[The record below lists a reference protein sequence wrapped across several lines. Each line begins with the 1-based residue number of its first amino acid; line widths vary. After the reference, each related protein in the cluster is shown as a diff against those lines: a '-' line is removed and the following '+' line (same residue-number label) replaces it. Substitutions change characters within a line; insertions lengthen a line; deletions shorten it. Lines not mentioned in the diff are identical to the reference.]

1 MTNQAS
7 IDYTY
12 SGDKKYQPPA
22 DGLRDPEGRE
32 YFPYLPEPGLKKALN
47 LAIALQRP
55 LLLEGEP
62 GCGKTRIAAALAYEL
77 ACKNGGIQP
86 SDPKKPKG
94 SKQLKKWWNFYIWN
108 ITSTSRAQDG
118 LYTFDA
124 VGRLRDAQL
133 MGTNPDR
140 LQQFL
145 GNDVKALEKRMMDK
159 TQYRKFGALGKALRE
174 QTYRPILLIDEVDK
188 ADSDFP
194 NDLLLE
200 LDELRFT
207 ISETEEEN
215 IGPPEAH
222 NKPIILITSNR
233 EKPLP
238 EPFLRRCLYYYVP
251 FPEEK
256 TLRGIIE
263 VRFGQR
269 VTQKEE
275 LVNLA
280 LKKFDM
286 IHRLLE
292 KQPGSRPPGTSELL
306 EFLTALIQEDKT
318 VEEAIAELENLAEEL
333 PLLGT
338 LIKTKADQDL
348 YVKTYPKNSEG

>member
-1 MTNQAS
+1 MEAGRMTNQTN

-12 SGDKKYQPPA
+12 SGDQKYQPTA
-22 DGLRDPEGRE
+22 DGLRDPDGRE

-47 LAIALQRP
+47 LAIALRRP

-62 GCGKTRIAAALAYEL
+62 GCGKTRVASALAYEL
-77 ACKNGGIQP
+77 TCRKLGDQHP
-86 SDPKKPKG
+86 KPKERTD
-94 SKQLKKWWNFYIWN
+94 WWNFYIWN
-108 ITSTSRAQDG
+108 VTSTSRAQDG

-124 VGRLRDAQL
+124 VARLRDAQL
-133 MGTNPDR
+133 IGSGPEQ
-140 LQQFL
+140 LKKYL
-145 GNDVKALEKRMMDK
+145 GEKEVNALESRLKDK
-159 TQYRKFGALGKALRE
+159 TKYREFGALGQALRE
-174 QTYRPILLIDEVDK
+174 QTYRPVLLIDEVDK

-207 ISETEEEN
+207 IADTNEN
-215 IGPPEAH
+215 IGPPDAD

-251 FPEEK
+251 FPKEDI
-256 TLRGIIE
+256 LRNIIE
-263 VRFGQR
+263 ARFGQR
-269 VTQKEE
+269 VAQKEE

-280 LKKFDM
+280 LQKFDM
-286 IHRLLE
+286 VYNLL
-292 KQPGSRPPGTSELL
+292 KRQPGSRPPGTSELL
-306 EFLTALIQEDKT
+306 EFLTALIQEHRT
-318 VEEAIAELENLAEEL
+318 VEDAITDLENLAGEL

>member
-1 MTNQAS
+1 MTNQAEV
-7 IDYTY
+7 DYIYT
-12 SGDKKYQPPA
+12 GDHQYQPPA
-22 DGLRDPEGRE
+22 DGHQDGQGRV

-47 LAIALQRP
+47 LAIVLQRP

-77 ACKNGGIQP
+77 ACKNWGTQP
-86 SDPKKPKG
+86 VDPKKPKG
-94 SKQLKKWWNFYIWN
+94 AKQPKDWWNFYIWN

-133 MGTNPDR
+133 IGSDPDR
-140 LQQFL
+140 LERYL
-145 GNDVKALEKRMMDK
+145 GKTETQDLADRLADK
-159 TQYRKFGALGKALRE
+159 TKYLEFGALGKALQE
-174 QTYRPILLIDEVDK
+174 QTYRPVVLIDEVDK

-207 ISETEEEN
+207 VSETGKP
-215 IGPPEAH
+215 IGPPEDH
-222 NKPIILITSNR
+222 QKPIILITSNR

-251 FPEEK
+251 FPGEE
-256 TLRGIIE
+256 TLKRIIAA
-263 VRFGQR
+263 RFGQR
-269 VTQKEE
+269 VAQKKKI
-275 LVNLA
+275 VDLA
-280 LKKFDM
+280 LKKFEQ
-286 IHRLLE
+286 IHGQLE

-306 EFLTALIQEDKT
+306 EFLTALIQESKP
-318 VEEAIAELENLAEEL
+318 VEEAVAELENLAKEL

-338 LIKTKADQDL
+338 LIKTRSDQEL
-348 YVKTYPKNSEG
+348 YVSRFKEG

>member
-1 MTNQAS
+1 MTNQNS

-12 SGDKKYQPPA
+12 TGDEQYRPPA
-22 DGLRDPEGRE
+22 DGLPDEQGRE

-62 GCGKTRIAAALAYEL
+62 GCGKTRIAGALAYEL
-77 ACKNGGIQP
+77 ACKKWGTKAVDPNQP
-86 SDPKKPKG
+86 LGAQQPKE
-94 SKQLKKWWNFYIWN
+94 WWNFYIWN

-133 MGTNPDR
+133 IGSDPQR
-140 LQQFL
+140 LKNYL
-145 GNDVKALEKRMMDK
+145 GEKETKALESRLTNKD
-159 TQYRKFGALGKALRE
+159 QYLDFGALGKALQD
-174 QTYRPILLIDEVDK
+174 QTYRPVVLLDEVDK

-194 NDLLLE
+194 NDLLLQ

-207 ISETEEEN
+207 VSETEKP
-215 IGPPEAH
+215 IGPPEKH

-251 FPEEK
+251 FPEEE
-256 TLRGIIE
+256 TLKRIIQA
-263 VRFGQR
+263 RFGQW
-269 VTQKEE
+269 VDQKEE
-275 LVNLA
+275 VVSLA
-280 LKKFDM
+280 LKKFDQ
-286 IHRLLE
+286 IHKLLE

-306 EFLTALIQEDKT
+306 EFLTALIQEKT
-318 VEEAIAELENLAEEL
+318 VEEAIADLEKLAEEL

-338 LIKTKADQDL
+338 LIKTKPDQEL
-348 YVKTYPKNSEG
+348 YVKTYAKTKEG